1 VSAAEPKQR
10 RGKYDPALRRRSTR
24 SGRSKGCHVY
34 IAADE
39 LERAGWDPDGPP
51 PFYRVWGSSRGGLF
65 IRLYREA

>member
-1 VSAAEPKQR
+1 V
-10 RGKYDPALRRRSTR
+10 
-24 SGRSKGCHVY
+24 GREKGCRVY

-39 LERAGWDPDGPP
+39 LERAGYDPSGPA